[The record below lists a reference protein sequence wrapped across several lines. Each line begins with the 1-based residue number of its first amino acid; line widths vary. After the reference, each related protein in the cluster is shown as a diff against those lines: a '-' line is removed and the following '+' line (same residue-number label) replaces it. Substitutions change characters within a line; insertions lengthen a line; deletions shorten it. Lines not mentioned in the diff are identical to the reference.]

1 MIVLQ
6 KALPDDLP
14 LIWEIIQQAIRS
26 RKEEGST
33 QWQDGYPNLNTIA
46 TDIAQQ
52 YGYVVLHNLEIIG
65 YVAVIFDVEPAYEI
79 LEGHWLSQKSTPY
92 MVVHRM
98 AISIRAK
105 GKGFAHQILQKA
117 EILAKQRGVNSIK
130 IDTNFDNYAM
140 LKVLEKAKYTY
151 CGTVYFRATPRM
163 AFEKLLMTD

>member
-46 TDIAQQ
+46 ADIAQQ
-52 YGYVVLHNLEIIG
+52 YGYFVLHNLEIIG

-79 LEGHWLSQKSTPY
+79 LEGHWLSQK
-92 MVVHRM
+92 R
-98 AISIRAK
+98 
-105 GKGFAHQILQKA
+105 
-117 EILAKQRGVNSIK
+117 
-130 IDTNFDNYAM
+130 
-140 LKVLEKAKYTY
+140 YTLY
-151 CGTVYFRATPRM
+151 GSASNGNLYTS
-163 AFEKLLMTD
+163 

>member
-1 MIVLQ
+1 MIALQ
-6 KALPDDLP
+6 KAIPDDLP
-14 LIWEIIQQAIRS
+14 QIWEIIQQAIQS

-46 TDIAQQ
+46 TDIDQQ
-52 YGYVVLHNLEIIG
+52 YGYVALHNLEIIG
-65 YVAVIFDVEPAYEI
+65 YVAVIFDIEPAYEM
-79 LEGHWLSQKSTPY
+79 LEGHWLSQKGTPY

-105 GKGFAHQILQKA
+105 GKGFAHQILQEA
-117 EILAKQRGVNSIK
+117 EKLAKQRGINSIK

-140 LKVLEKAKYTY
+140 LKVLEKAKYLH